1 MVGIHRA
8 VDHTVVA
15 AGSLVVVVDSLV
27 VDHRAV
33 VVDSFVGVVVDH
45 MVVDCSQNTSKE
57 HTNMPCKPSIDD
69 GLTAEKSKNDALKH
83 QCHSV
88 LLRNGIE
95 QRCIEAAYFSYTLPD
110 AAGGRARPI
119 TPANTIRV
127 TT

>member
-1 MVGIHRA
+1 MGNHRVVGHTVGNLIVA
-8 VDHTVVA
+8 VGSLVVDHTVVVV
-15 AGSLVVVVDSLV
+15 GSLVV
-27 VDHRAV
+27 AV
-33 VVDSFVGVVVDH
+33 VGH

-57 HTNMPCKPSIDD
+57 HTKMPCKPSIDD